1 MNQRTNTIILY
12 LRIDVQTNSMNVK
25 GFHNIIFC
33 HCYSQNTAD
42 VKFFT
47 FYVILKKY
55 MKSFK
60 YNGIF
65 FLSLKGQYGS
75 VMNKTNNKDL
85 HYSMPK
91 LYFEKFSDLPN
102 RDT

>member
-1 MNQRTNTIILY
+1 ML
-12 LRIDVQTNSMNVK
+12 
-25 GFHNIIFC
+25 IF
-33 HCYSQNTAD
+33 TL
-42 VKFFT
+42 
-47 FYVILKKY
+47 YVILKKY

-60 YNGIF
+60 YNGI
-65 FLSLKGQYGS
+65 LSLKSQYGS

-102 RDT
+102 RDTKWELYA

>member
-1 MNQRTNTIILY
+1 M
-12 LRIDVQTNSMNVK
+12 DVK

-33 HCYSQNTAD
+33 HCYSHNTED
-42 VKFFT
+42 VKFLLLCHSKET
-47 FYVILKKY
+47 REVLNT
-55 MKSFK
+55 M
-60 YNGIF
+60 G

-91 LYFEKFSDLPN
+91 LYFLKFSDLPN
-102 RDT
+102 RDTKWELYA